1 MVTGCCK
8 RLWSGNESYM
18 YNLFTFQLHQTDER
32 YVKQFFNVY
41 SLEEEVRARTMKT
54 QCRIEK
60 SGGDPR

>member
-1 MVTGCCK
+1 MVAVNVFDPEM
-8 RLWSGNESYM
+8 RALL

-54 QCRIEK
+54 RCRREK
-60 SGGDPR
+60 SGGDPH

>member
-1 MVTGCCK
+1 M
-8 RLWSGNESYM
+8 RALL

-41 SLEEEVRARTMKT
+41 SLEEEVRAHTMKSQRRT
-54 QCRIEK
+54 EK